1 MLEGRLTRARIPR
14 TNDYAQAG
22 ERYQLSEQWEKDDL
36 VANLVDGLSQCDRPI
51 QERMVWHLLMV
62 EDELG
67 LRVGEGLEISVD
79 DVRGRQPLATQEFT
93 DEEHER
99 LANLGSNGPRDV
111 GGLVMTHCVP
121 NERDVRAA
129 EREAV
134 AAG

>member
-1 MLEGRLTRARIPR
+1 MLEGRLVRARIPR
-14 TNDYAQAG
+14 PNDYKQAG
-22 ERYQLSEQWEKDDL
+22 ERYQLSEDWEKDDL
-36 VANLVDGLSQCDRPI
+36 VFNLVDALECDRPI

-79 DVRGRQPLATQEFT
+79 DVRGLQPLDTQEFT

-99 LANLGSNGPRDV
+99 LADLGSNGPRDV
-111 GGLVMTHCVP
+111 SGKVMTHCVP
-121 NERDVRAA
+121 NERDARTE